1 MVLVVCDPINTSQK
15 LNKDLERVN
24 LWANKWKIFFNPGPL
39 KQPQG
44 VIFSRKINK
53 VYHLPLIFNNST
65 VQHILTQRYFGIH
78 LDKELT
84 FKRHINEKIN
94 KANKGIGIIRKIKN
108 ILPRSALLTLYRS
121 FVRPHLDY
129 GDVTYDKP
137 ENESFITKI

>member
-24 LWANKWKIFFNPGPL
+24 LWANKWKIIFNPDPL

-108 ILPRSALLTLYRS
+108 ILLRSALLTLYRS